1 MTTKSSNPF
10 QSKGWNYLDKL
21 GESSYMPHYYED
33 DMNHNEPM
41 TPPPPPTSFRSL
53 SPSNKIYHHHHH
65 HQKIDYFTDF
75 KQDNDRDEL
84 QDDCDGLYEAML
96 MNSNFL
102 STTTTTST
110 EKIVEQ
116 PNTKPIN
123 RLTQILNHLNPTYYR
138 NHVSPLSQVLSSTPS
153 SIRSQFS
160 SSSSTTTTSAAA
172 TTVIPMVAFSMP
184 DPRDTKG
191 KGKFKPNI

>member
-1 MTTKSSNPF
+1 MTTKTTNPF

-41 TPPPPPTSFRSL
+41 TTTASFRSL
-53 SPSNKIYHHHHH
+53 SPKIYHKQ
-65 HQKIDYFTDF
+65 QKIDYFTDV
-75 KQDNDRDEL
+75 KQDNERDEL

-102 STTTTTST
+102 NNSTSSTT
-110 EKIVEQ
+110 VE
-116 PNTKPIN
+116 PKPIN
-123 RLTQILNHLNPTYYR
+123 RLTQILNHLNPY
-138 NHVSPLSQVLSSTPS
+138 HASPLSQVLSSTPS

-160 SSSSTTTTSAAA
+160 SSQQQSKPVA
-172 TTVIPMVAFSMP
+172 TVIPMVAFSMP
-184 DPRDTKG
+184 DPRDSKG
-191 KGKFKPNI
+191 KAKFKPNI